1 MIFRLGIVL
10 LGGILMGLSPAPVNI
25 WPLAYVALVPL
36 WVAIADPEIKKI
48 EKRGER
54 KEDRGKRIEENSMN
68 SFLPALFSFLPSLSS
83 ILFPQYIFGL
93 CWGIGYHGVALF
105 WLTGIH
111 PMTWLG
117 VPWLASL
124 AIAILC
130 WVFITLWG
138 AALVSLW
145 AVISGWIWQQISQGI
160 SQGKNPENL
169 SQEKQPQFPQLIF
182 LTRGLIGT
190 AVWCGLEYLWSNGP
204 LWWSSLSYTQSPHNP
219 IILHLGQL
227 SGPNTI
233 TALIVAVNGLIA
245 ESWILHQKIRDKKA
259 ERKEER
265 EERKEERVHRIFLY
279 PLSSF
284 LYPLSS
290 FLTPIAIALGLF
302 IAAHSLGFYLWS
314 KPLIQPAETAL
325 KVGIIQGN
333 IPNDI
338 KFNSEGWRQ
347 ALAGYTRG
355 YRELADRGVDAVL
368 IPETALPYLWT
379 TQNQMQSSFYQAIL
393 EKGVVA
399 WVGTFGLASNG
410 ENGQNL
416 VSNYTN
422 SLFTVMGNGQTF
434 SRYDKTNLVPLGE
447 YIPFEK
453 YIGGLIDRLSPLDAH
468 LVAGSPDQIFE
479 TPFGRAIAGICFDAP
494 FAEHFRRQAAAGG
507 EFILTASNDAHY
519 HTDIMW
525 QHHALEVMRAIETDR
540 WAVRATNT
548 GLSAIVDPHGK
559 THWHSQINQYD
570 LSADTIY
577 RRQKKTLYVRW
588 GDRLT
593 PTLFILAA
601 IAGFFS
607 LKRG

>member
-36 WVAIADPEIKKI
+36 WVALADPEIKKA
-48 EKRGER
+48 EKRGEER
-54 KEDRGKRIEENSMN
+54 FHRIKELGKRIGENSMN
-68 SFLPALFSFLPSLSS
+68 SFLPFLFSCLLP
-83 ILFPQYIFGL
+83 QCIFGL

-124 AIAILC
+124 AIAIFC

-138 AALVSLW
+138 AALVSIW
-145 AVISGWIWQQISQGI
+145 ALVNGWIWQQISQGI
-160 SQGKNPENL
+160 SQ
-169 SQEKQPQFPQLIF
+169 EKPSQFPQLIW

-245 ESWILHQKIRDKKA
+245 EAWIG
-259 ERKEER
+259 R
-265 EERKEERVHRIFLY
+265 EKY
-279 PLSSF
+279 SF
-284 LYPLSS
+284 LATNLWVNQQKTRFLSLFNLPLASAFS
-290 FLTPIAIALGLF
+290 LF
-302 IAAHSLGFYLWS
+302 IAAHSLGFYLWNR
-314 KPLIQPAETAL
+314 PLIQPAETAL

-333 IPNDI
+333 ISNEI
-338 KFNSEGWRQ
+338 KFNSEGWRK

-399 WVGTFGLASNG
+399 WVGTFGLVN
-410 ENGQNL
+410 NGQSL
-416 VSNYTN
+416 VSDYTN

-434 SRYDKTNLVPLGE
+434 SRYDKTHLVPLGE
-447 YIPFEK
+447 YIPLEK

-519 HTDIMW
+519 HKDIMW

-559 THWHSQINQYD
+559 SHSASQINHYD
-570 LSADTIY
+570 LLADTIY

-593 PTLFILAA
+593 PALLILGA

>member
-1 MIFRLGIVL
+1 
-10 LGGILMGLSPAPVNI
+10 
-25 WPLAYVALVPL
+25 
-36 WVAIADPEIKKI
+36 
-48 EKRGER
+48 
-54 KEDRGKRIEENSMN
+54 MN
-68 SFLPALFSFLPSLSS
+68 SFLPSLFS

-169 SQEKQPQFPQLIF
+169 SQEKQPQFPQLIC

-245 ESWILHQKIRDKKA
+245 ESWIIWRKNYSISATNPSVNQQKNK
-259 ERKEER
+259 
-265 EERKEERVHRIFLY
+265 FLS
-279 PLSSF
+279 LF
-284 LYPLSS
+284 NL
-290 FLTPIAIALGLF
+290 PIAIALGLF
-302 IAAHSLGFYLWS
+302 IAAHSLGFYLWNQ
-314 KPLIQPAETAL
+314 PLIQPAETAL

-399 WVGTFGLASNG
+399 WVGTFGLVSNG
-410 ENGQNL
+410 ENGQSL
-416 VSNYTN
+416 VSDYTN
-422 SLFTVMGNGQTF
+422 SLFTVMGNGETF
-434 SRYDKTNLVPLGE
+434 SRYDKTHLVPLGE

-570 LSADTIY
+570 LSANTIY

-593 PTLFILAA
+593 PALLILAA
-601 IAGFFS
+601 IAGFLS

>member
-10 LGGILMGLSPAPVNI
+10 LGGILMGLSPAPLNL

-36 WVAIADPEIKKI
+36 WVAIADPETKKA
-48 EKRGER
+48 EKRGEKR
-54 KEDRGKRIEENSMN
+54 EKRI
-68 SFLPALFSFLPSLSS
+68 FLFPLSS
-83 ILFPQYIFGL
+83 FLFPQYIFGL
-93 CWGIGYHGVALF
+93 SWGIGYHGLALF

-124 AIAILC
+124 AIAIFC

-138 AALVSLW
+138 AALVSIW
-145 AVISGWIWQQISQGI
+145 ALVSGWIWQQI

-169 SQEKQPQFPQLIF
+169 SQEKPPQFPQLIW

-190 AVWCGLEYLWSNGP
+190 AVWCGLEYLWSIGP

-233 TALIVAVNGLIA
+233 TAVIVAVNGFIA
-245 ESWILHQKIRDKKA
+245 EAWILYQKSSEKTA
-259 ERKEER
+259 EIKEQR
-265 EERKEERVHRIFLY
+265 EERKEDREKRIFLY
-279 PLSSF
+279 PLSSI

-290 FLTPIAIALGLF
+290 FLAPIAIALSLF
-302 IAAHSLGFYLWS
+302 IAAHSLGFYLWNR
-314 KPLIQPAETAL
+314 PLIQPAETAL

-333 IPNDI
+333 ISNDI
-338 KFNSEGWRQ
+338 KFNSEGWRK
-347 ALAGYTRG
+347 ALAGYTLG

-399 WVGTFGLASNG
+399 WVGTFGLVN
-410 ENGQNL
+410 NGQSL
-416 VSNYTN
+416 VSDYTN

-434 SRYDKTNLVPLGE
+434 SRYDKTHLVPLGE

-453 YIGGLIDRLSPLDAH
+453 YIGGFIDRLSPLDAH

-479 TPFGRAIAGICFDAP
+479 TPFGRAVAGICFDAP

-519 HTDIMW
+519 HADIMW

-570 LSADTIY
+570 LSEDTIY
-577 RRQKKTLYVRW
+577 RRRTKTLYVRW

-593 PTLFILAA
+593 PALLILAA
-601 IAGFFS
+601 IAGFLS

>member
-1 MIFRLGIVL
+1 MILRLGIVL
-10 LGGILMGLSPAPVNI
+10 LGGILMGLSPAPLNL

-36 WVAIADPEIKKI
+36 WVAIADPETNKA
-48 EKRGER
+48 EKRGVHR
-54 KEDRGKRIEENSMN
+54 KEDRGKRIEENSIN
-68 SFLPALFSFLPSLSS
+68 SFLSSIFSFLPSLFS

-124 AIAILC
+124 AIAIFC

-169 SQEKQPQFPQLIF
+169 SQEKQPQFPQLIC

-233 TALIVAVNGLIA
+233 AALIVAVNGLIA
-245 ESWILHQKIRDKKA
+245 ESWIIW
-259 ERKEER
+259 RKNYSISATNPSVNQP
-265 EERKEERVHRIFLY
+265 KNKFLS
-279 PLSSF
+279 LF
-284 LYPLSS
+284 NL
-290 FLTPIAIALGLF
+290 PIAIALGLF
-302 IAAHSLGFYLWS
+302 IAAHSLGFYLWNQ
-314 KPLIQPAETAL
+314 PLIQPAETAL

-399 WVGTFGLASNG
+399 WVGTFGLVSNG
-410 ENGQNL
+410 ENGQSL
-416 VSNYTN
+416 VSDYTN
-422 SLFTVMGNGQTF
+422 SLFTVMGNGETF
-434 SRYDKTNLVPLGE
+434 SRYDKTHLVPLGE

-570 LSADTIY
+570 LSANTIY

-593 PTLFILAA
+593 PALLILAA
-601 IAGFFS
+601 IAGFLS

>member
-1 MIFRLGIVL
+1 MILCLGIVL

-36 WVAIADPEIKKI
+36 WVAIADPETKKA
-48 EKRGER
+48 EKRGEER
-54 KEDRGKRIEENSMN
+54 EKRVFLFPLS
-68 SFLPALFSFLPSLSS
+68 SFLIYHS
-83 ILFPQYIFGL
+83 IFGL

-124 AIAILC
+124 AIAIFC

-138 AALVSLW
+138 AALVSIW
-145 AVISGWIWQQISQGI
+145 AVITGWIWQQISQGI

-233 TALIVAVNGLIA
+233 TAVILAVNGLIA
-245 ESWILHQKIRDKKA
+245 EAWIFW
-259 ERKEER
+259 R
-265 EERKEERVHRIFLY
+265 EKYSLFSTNPSVNQAKNRFLFLFNL
-279 PLSSF
+279 PIILALS
-284 LYPLSS
+284 LL
-290 FLTPIAIALGLF
+290 
-302 IAAHSLGFYLWS
+302 IAAHSLGFYLWNR
-314 KPLIQPAETAL
+314 PLIQPAETAL

-333 IPNDI
+333 ISNDI
-338 KFNSEGWRQ
+338 KFNSEGWRK

-399 WVGTFGLASNG
+399 WVGTFGLVN
-410 ENGQNL
+410 NGQSL
-416 VSNYTN
+416 VSDYTN

-434 SRYDKTNLVPLGE
+434 SRYDKTHLVPLGE

-519 HTDIMW
+519 HRDIMW

-559 THWHSQINQYD
+559 THSSSQINQYD
-570 LSADTIY
+570 LLADTIY

-593 PTLFILAA
+593 PALLILAA